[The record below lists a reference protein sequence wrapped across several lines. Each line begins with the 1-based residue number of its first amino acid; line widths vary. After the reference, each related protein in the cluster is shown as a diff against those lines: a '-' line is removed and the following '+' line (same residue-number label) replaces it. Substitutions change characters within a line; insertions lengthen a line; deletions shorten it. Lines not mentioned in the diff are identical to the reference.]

1 MENVEEL
8 ILASLKELLELK
20 SITEVDSKT
29 KSKLIYPLKL
39 DGTRRISKQEA
50 KLIFV
55 KHIEQYG
62 DYYYSVEAPT
72 RNKYPSAGAIPM
84 LGSIDVCLYEDASR
98 KHLIEFLALN
108 PKQISYSKI
117 FEKLYCDQEGLNNYF
132 IHILQKANKSTIMNV
147 EIKYAEAIES
157 VREKYATF
165 QSRLKIFLCEI
176 DEKRISMYEID
187 ESGTLSSGHE
197 VYKWEG

>member
-29 KSKLIYPLKL
+29 KSKLIYPLKK

-50 KLIFV
+50 KLIFI

-72 RNKYPSAGAIPM
+72 RKKYLSAGAIPT

-98 KHLIEFLALN
+98 KHLIEFKALN
-108 PKQISYSKI
+108 PRQNSYSI
-117 FEKLYCDQEGLNNYF
+117 AFDKLYSDEGGLDNYF
-132 IHILQKANKSTIMNV
+132 IHILQKANKSTILNV
-147 EIKYAEAIES
+147 EIKYSEAIES
-157 VREKYATF
+157 VREKHTSF
-165 QSRLKIFLCEI
+165 ESRVKIFLCEI
-176 DEKRISMYEID
+176 DEKRITMYDID
-187 ESGTLSSGHE
+187 ENGKLSTGHE
-197 VYKWEG
+197 VYTLE